1 MKITKTQLKQIIK
14 EELNEISKKQ
24 RAHEEQLA
32 DQAAQRQKKEQEAD
46 ELEEILDKQW
56 QVNVRKLEGIYQL
69 TVTKKPAR
77 APGDDG
83 PVHPNILAAYEE
95 AGGVTGTG
103 QYVADWW
110 WGLTPEERDAV
121 ETP

>member
-1 MKITKTQLKQIIK
+1 MKITKQQLKQIIK
-14 EELNEISKKQ
+14 EELNEISRKQ
-24 RAHEEQLA
+24 RDHEEQLA
-32 DQAAQRQKKEQEAD
+32 DQAAQRQKKEQEAA
-46 ELEEILDKQW
+46 ELQQILDKQW
-56 QVNVRKLEGIYQL
+56 QVNVRMLEGIYQL

-95 AGGVTGTG
+95 AGGFTRTG

-110 WGLTPEERDAV
+110 WSLTDKQRDAV

>member
-1 MKITKTQLKQIIK
+1 MKITKQQLKKIII
-14 EELNEISKKQ
+14 EELNEISQKQ
-24 RAHEEQLA
+24 RDHEASLSVQMG
-32 DQAAQRQKKEQEAD
+32 QRGEKEQEAE
-46 ELEEILDKQW
+46 ELRQILGARW